1 MLLIPKRIEI
11 REKNQ
16 ELYFYRIQKLKYE
29 IERNKTSL

>member
-1 MLLIPKRIEI
+1 MLLISKRIEI

-29 IERNKTSL
+29 IERSKISL